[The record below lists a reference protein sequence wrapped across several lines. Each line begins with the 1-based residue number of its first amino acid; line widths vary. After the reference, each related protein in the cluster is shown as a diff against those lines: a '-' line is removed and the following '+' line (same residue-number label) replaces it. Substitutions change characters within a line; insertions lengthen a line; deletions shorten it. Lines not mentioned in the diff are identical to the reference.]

1 MTAAKTLAYQMHEAF
16 NNNDFDVVDEIFAP
30 DFFSHPLGTT
40 GPAEVKAA
48 WQAVRARHPE
58 LRTVVEDVVVDG
70 DRVAMRST
78 LHGAR
83 GTVMEIFRVAGGRI
97 AELWGVTSLA
107 ELRATPRQ
115 DVEELLR
122 RTADGPTEDMAD
134 LFAEDAVFEFPFLP
148 PDAGRP
154 EQDRESF
161 RAHLKDA
168 VAVEKFEGMDDVHLH
183 ETADPEVVVAEY
195 LLHGRVLA
203 TGERF
208 MSRVVMVARVRNGLI
223 TWSRSY
229 SKQLDLISS

>member
-1 MTAAKTLAYQMHEAF
+1 MTTGQALAHRMHEAF

-30 DFFSHPLGTT
+30 DFFSHPLGIT
-40 GPAEVKAA
+40 GPAAVKAA

-78 LHGAR
+78 LTGES
-83 GTVMEIFRVAGGRI
+83 GTIMEIFRVAGGRI
-97 AELWGVTSLA
+97 TELWGVTSLA

-115 DVEELLR
+115 VVEELLR
-122 RTADGPTEDMAD
+122 RTADGPAEDMAD

-148 PDAGRP
+148 PDASRP

-161 RAHLKDA
+161 RAHLKGA
-168 VAVEKFEGMDDVHLH
+168 VGVQKFEGMDDVHLH
-183 ETADPEVVVAEY
+183 ETTDPEVIVAEY
-195 LLHGRVLA
+195 LLRGLVLA

-208 MSRVVMVARVRNGLI
+208 ASRVVMVVRVRNGLI
-223 TWSRSY
+223 SRSRTY
-229 SKQLDLISS
+229 ST